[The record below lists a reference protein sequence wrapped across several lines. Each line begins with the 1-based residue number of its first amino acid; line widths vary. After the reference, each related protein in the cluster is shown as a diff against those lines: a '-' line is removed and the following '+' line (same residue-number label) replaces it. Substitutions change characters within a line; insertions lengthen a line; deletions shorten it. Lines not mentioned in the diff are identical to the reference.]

1 MPLFSQETLSN
12 IWGLFREGIKIGGS
26 AMALALV
33 LVSITQSGSDPERI
47 AMFHT
52 VEAMNE
58 IAGDDLDKSIQ

>member
-1 MPLFSQETLSN
+1 
-12 IWGLFREGIKIGGS
+12 
-26 AMALALV
+26 MALALV